1 MRDNGSAFFMQL
13 WHMGRQSHSSFH
25 DGKLPVSASP
35 IAMTGMPQGT
45 ADYKKADPEV
55 PHALTV
61 EEIKQVVAVCCS
73 YPRVIPLIDIVTGL
87 CQGC

>member
-61 EEIKQVVAVCCS
+61 EEIKQVVAVSCS
-73 YPRVIPLIDIVTGL
+73 FLPALLITVPAGL